1 MPEGTRDFFF
11 MEQRLETEG
20 EPTQRIPAAA
30 LSSHRDAAATLQD
43 IPLSKSPVRLWVL
56 SLGASKTSEW
66 LKVLPGYKVQ
76 DSMCL
81 FQKALHGQ
89 LCG

>member
-11 MEQRLETEG
+11 REQRLETEG

-43 IPLSKSPVRLWVL
+43 IPI
-56 SLGASKTSEW
+56 SET
-66 LKVLPGYKVQ
+66 LFACGY
-76 DSMCL
+76 
-81 FQKALHGQ
+81 
-89 LCG
+89 